1 MSKMERKIVHVIGT
15 GTIGEPLIGIL
26 CEQKSNLGID
36 EVTFHKH
43 SPLTKDKPK
52 IDNLIKKGAR
62 LSVLEDRIDA
72 FKAVGLEPEFT
83 LEEAIARSS
92 VVIDCTPGGSG
103 LLNKEKYYNKYTDK
117 VKGFLAQG
125 SENGFGKK
133 YARGINDHV
142 INSED
147 QFLQIVSCNT
157 HNIAC
162 LVNTLGLSIAPDN
175 LVSGKFVCI
184 RRSNDISQA
193 SGYVPAPTVN
203 VHAHQDYGTHH
214 AEDAV
219 GLFKTMN
226 LDLDLF
232 SSALKINTQYMHTV
246 WFNLKVK
253 EPTSKEKVVELLS
266 HNDRIA
272 LTEHRASNAV
282 FSFGRDQ
289 GQYGRILNQTVV
301 VEDSINVKDG
311 HEISGFCFTPQDG
324 NSILSSIAA
333 TVKFLNPH
341 SYQDKIASLNPFFFQ
356 RI

>member
-1 MSKMERKIVHVIGT
+1 MERKIVHVVGT

-43 SPLTKDKPK
+43 SALTIDKPK

-62 LSVLEDRIDA
+62 LSVLEDRVDS
-72 FKAVGLEPEFT
+72 FKAIGLEPEFT
-83 LEEAIARSS
+83 IEEAIARAS

-103 LLNKEKYYNKYTDK
+103 LKNKEDFYNKYADK

-142 INSED
+142 INSDD
-147 QFLQIVSCNT
+147 QFLQVVSCNT

-162 LVNTLGLSIAPDN
+162 LVNTIALSISPDN
-175 LVSGKFVCI
+175 LIDGKFVCI
-184 RRSNDISQA
+184 RRSNDISQTG
-193 SGYVPAPTVN
+193 SFVPAPTVN
-203 VHAHQDYGTHH
+203 SHSHELYGTHH
-214 AEDAV
+214 AEDAA
-219 GLFKTMN
+219 GLFNTMN
-226 LDLDLF
+226 LDLNLF

-246 WFNLKVK
+246 WFNLKLK
-253 EPTSKEKVVELLS
+253 ESTSKEKIMDLLER
-266 HNDRIA
+266 NDRIA
-272 LTEHRASNAV
+272 LTEHKSSNAI

-289 GQYGRILNQTVV
+289 GLYGRILNQTVIA
-301 VEDSINVKDG
+301 EDSINVKNE
-311 HEISGFCFTPQDG
+311 HEVSGFCFTPQDG

-341 SYQDKIASLNPFFFQ
+341 SYQDKINSLSPFFFQ
-356 RI
+356 RV

>member
-1 MSKMERKIVHVIGT
+1 MERKIVHVVGT

-36 EVTFHKH
+36 EITFHKH
-43 SPLTKDKPK
+43 SALTIDKPK

-62 LSVLEDRIDA
+62 LSVLEDRMDD
-72 FKAVGLEPEFT
+72 FKAIGLEPEFT

-92 VVIDCTPGGSG
+92 VIIDCTPGGSG
-103 LLNKEKYYNKYTDK
+103 IANKAQYYEKYTDK

-142 INSED
+142 INSDD

-175 LVSGKFVCI
+175 LVDGRFVCI
-184 RRSNDISQA
+184 RRSNDISQTG
-193 SGYVPAPTVN
+193 SYVPAPTVN
-203 VHAHQDYGTHH
+203 AHAHQDYGTHH

-226 LDLDLF
+226 LDLNLF

-253 EPTSKEKVVELLS
+253 ETTSKEKVLELLN

-272 LTEHRASNAV
+272 LTEHRSSNAV

-301 VEDSINVKDG
+301 VEDSINVKGG

-333 TVKFLNPH
+333 TVRFLNPH
-341 SYQDKIASLNPFFFQ
+341 SYQDKISSLDPFFFQ

>member
-1 MSKMERKIVHVIGT
+1 MERKIVHVIGT

-175 LVSGKFVCI
+175 LVGGKFVCI
-184 RRSNDISQA
+184 RRSNDISQV

-253 EPTSKEKVVELLS
+253 EPTSKEKVVELLN
-266 HNDRIA
+266 HNDRSA

>member
-1 MSKMERKIVHVIGT
+1 MERKIVHVVGT

-36 EVTFHKH
+36 EITFHKH
-43 SPLTKDKPK
+43 SALTIDKPK

-62 LSVLEDRIDA
+62 LSVLEDRMDD
-72 FKAVGLEPEFT
+72 FKAIGLEPEFT

-103 LLNKEKYYNKYTDK
+103 IANKAQYYEKYTDK

-142 INSED
+142 INSDD

-162 LVNTLGLSIAPDN
+162 LINTLGLSIAPDN
-175 LVSGKFVCI
+175 LVDGKFVCI
-184 RRSNDISQA
+184 RRSNDISQTG
-193 SGYVPAPTVN
+193 SYVPAPTVN
-203 VHAHQDYGTHH
+203 AHPNQDYGTHH

-219 GLFKTMN
+219 ALFKTMN
-226 LDLDLF
+226 LDLNLF

-246 WFNLKVK
+246 WFNIKVK
-253 EPTSKEKVVELLS
+253 ETTSKEKVLELLN

-272 LTEHRASNAV
+272 LTEHRSSNAV

-301 VEDSINVKDG
+301 VEDSINVKGG

-333 TVKFLNPH
+333 TVRFLNPH
-341 SYQDKIASLNPFFFQ
+341 SYQDKISSLDPFFFQ

>member
-1 MSKMERKIVHVIGT
+1 MERKIVHVVGT

-62 LSVLEDRIDA
+62 LSVLEDRVDA

-103 LLNKEKYYNKYTDK
+103 LSNKEQYYNKYTDR

-142 INSED
+142 IGSND
-147 QFLQIVSCNT
+147 QFLQVVSCNT

-162 LVNTLGLSIAPDN
+162 LVNTLALSIAPDN
-175 LVSGKFVCI
+175 LVDGRFVCI
-184 RRSNDISQA
+184 RRSNDISQTA
-193 SGYVPAPTVN
+193 SYVPAPTVN
-203 VHAHQDYGTHH
+203 SHPHEVYGTHH

-219 GLFKTMN
+219 GLFKTMD
-226 LDLDLF
+226 LDLNLF

-246 WFNLKVK
+246 WFNMTVK
-253 EPTSKEKVVELLS
+253 EATSKEKVIELLD
-266 HNDRIA
+266 NNVRIA
-272 LTEHRASNAV
+272 LTEHRSSNAV

-311 HEISGFCFTPQDG
+311 NEISGFCFTPQDG

-341 SYQDKIASLNPFFFQ
+341 SYQDKINSLAPFFFD
-356 RI
+356 RV

>member
-1 MSKMERKIVHVIGT
+1 MERKIVHVVGT

-43 SPLTKDKPK
+43 SPLTIDKPK

-62 LSVLEDRIDA
+62 LSVLEDRVDT

-83 LEEAIARSS
+83 LEEAIGRSS

-103 LLNKEKYYNKYTDK
+103 LSNKEKYYNKYSDR

-142 INSED
+142 ISSND
-147 QFLQIVSCNT
+147 QFLQVVSCNT

-162 LVNTLGLSIAPDN
+162 LVNTLALSIAPDN
-175 LVSGKFVCI
+175 LLDGRFVCI
-184 RRSNDISQA
+184 RRSNDISQTG
-193 SGYVPAPTVN
+193 SYVPAPTVN
-203 VHAHQDYGTHH
+203 KHDHETYGTHH

-219 GLFKTMN
+219 GLFKTMD
-226 LDLDLF
+226 LDLNLF

-246 WFNLKVK
+246 WFNMKVK
-253 EPTSKEKVVELLS
+253 ENTSKEKVIELLQN
-266 HNDRIA
+266 NDRIA
-272 LTEHRASNAV
+272 LTEHRSSNAV

-301 VEDSINVKDG
+301 VEDSINVRNDN
-311 HEISGFCFTPQDG
+311 EISGFCFTPQDG

-341 SYQDKIASLNPFFFQ
+341 SYQDKINSLAPFFFD

>member
-1 MSKMERKIVHVIGT
+1 MERKIVHIIGT

-52 IDNLIKKGAR
+52 IENLIKKGAR
-62 LSVLEDRIDA
+62 LSVIEDRMDA
-72 FKAVGLEPEFT
+72 FKSIGLEPEFT

-92 VVIDCTPGGSG
+92 VIIDCTPGGSG
-103 LLNKEKYYNKYTDK
+103 LANKEKYYNKYTDQ

-125 SENGFGKK
+125 SENGFGKP

-142 INSED
+142 INSDD

-162 LVNTLGLSIAPDN
+162 LVNTIALNIAPDN
-175 LVSGKFVCI
+175 LLEGRFVCI
-184 RRSNDISQA
+184 RRSNDISQTD
-193 SGYVPAPTVN
+193 SYVPAPTVN
-203 VHAHQDYGTHH
+203 VHSDQDYGTHH
-214 AEDAV
+214 AKDAA

-226 LDLDLF
+226 LDLNLF
-232 SSALKINTQYMHTV
+232 SSALKVNTQYMHTI
-246 WFNLKVK
+246 WFNLKLK
-253 EPTSKEKVVELLS
+253 ESTSVEKILELLN

-272 LTEHRASNAV
+272 LTEHRSSNTV

-289 GQYGRILNQTVV
+289 GLYGRILNQTVV
-301 VEDSINVKDG
+301 VEDSINVKNE
-311 HEISGFCFTPQDG
+311 HEVTGFCFTPQDG

-333 TVKFLNPH
+333 TVKFLSPH
-341 SYQDKIASLNPFFFQ
+341 SYQDKINSLNSFFFQ
-356 RI
+356 RV

>member
-1 MSKMERKIVHVIGT
+1 MERKIVHVVGT

-43 SPLTKDKPK
+43 SPLTIDKPK

-62 LSVLEDRIDA
+62 LSVLEDRVDA

-83 LEEAIARSS
+83 LEEAIGRSS

-103 LLNKEKYYNKYTDK
+103 LSNKEKYYNKYSDR

-142 INSED
+142 ISSND
-147 QFLQIVSCNT
+147 QFLQVVSCNT

-162 LVNTLGLSIAPDN
+162 LVNTLALSIAPDN
-175 LVSGKFVCI
+175 LLDGRFVCI
-184 RRSNDISQA
+184 RRSNDISQTG
-193 SGYVPAPTVN
+193 SYVPAPTVN
-203 VHAHQDYGTHH
+203 KHDHETYGTHH

-219 GLFKTMN
+219 GLFKTMD
-226 LDLDLF
+226 LDLNLF

-246 WFNLKVK
+246 WFNMKVK
-253 EPTSKEKVVELLS
+253 ENTSKEKVIELLQN
-266 HNDRIA
+266 NDRIA
-272 LTEHRASNAV
+272 LTEHRSSNAV

-301 VEDSINVKDG
+301 VEDSINIRNDN
-311 HEISGFCFTPQDG
+311 EISGFCFTPQDG

-341 SYQDKIASLNPFFFQ
+341 SYQDKINSLAPFFFD

>member
-1 MSKMERKIVHVIGT
+1 MERKIVHVVGT

-52 IDNLIKKGAR
+52 IDNLIRKGAR
-62 LSVLEDRIDA
+62 LSVLEDRVDA

-83 LEEAIARSS
+83 LKEAIARSS

-103 LLNKEKYYNKYTDK
+103 LKNKKQYYNKYTDR

-142 INSED
+142 IGSND
-147 QFLQIVSCNT
+147 QFLQVVSCNT

-162 LVNTLGLSIAPDN
+162 LVNTLALSIAPDN
-175 LVSGKFVCI
+175 LLDGRFVCI
-184 RRSNDISQA
+184 RRSNDISQTG
-193 SGYVPAPTVN
+193 SYVPAPTVN
-203 VHAHQDYGTHH
+203 GHDHEIYGTHH

-219 GLFKTMN
+219 GLFKTMD
-226 LDLDLF
+226 LDLNLF

-246 WFNLKVK
+246 WFNMKVK
-253 EPTSKEKVVELLS
+253 ENTSKEKIIELLE
-266 HNDRIA
+266 NNVRIA
-272 LTEHRASNAV
+272 LTEHRSSNAV

-301 VEDSINVKDG
+301 VEDSINVRHG
-311 HEISGFCFTPQDG
+311 NEISGFCFTPQDG

-333 TVKFLNPH
+333 TVRFLNPH
-341 SYQDKIASLNPFFFQ
+341 SYQEKINSLSPFFFD
-356 RI
+356 RV

>member
-1 MSKMERKIVHVIGT
+1 MERKIVHVIGT

-43 SPLTKDKPK
+43 SPITKDKPK

-72 FKAVGLEPEFT
+72 FKAVGLEPEFI

-103 LLNKEKYYNKYTDK
+103 LSNKEKYYNKYTDK

-175 LVSGKFVCI
+175 LVGGKFVCI
-184 RRSNDISQA
+184 RRSNDISQV

-253 EPTSKEKVVELLS
+253 EPTSKEKVVELLN

>member
-1 MSKMERKIVHVIGT
+1 MERKIVHIVGT

-43 SPLTKDKPK
+43 SALTKDKPK

-62 LSVLEDRIDA
+62 LSVLEDRVDD
-72 FKAVGLEPEFT
+72 FKAIGLEPEFT

-103 LLNKEKYYNKYTDK
+103 LANKEQYYNKYTDR

-133 YARGINDHV
+133 YARGINDHI
-142 INSED
+142 INSDD
-147 QFLQIVSCNT
+147 QFLQVVSCNT

-162 LVNTLGLSIAPDN
+162 LVNTLALSIAPDN
-175 LVSGKFVCI
+175 LLNGKFVCI
-184 RRSNDISQA
+184 RRSNDISQGG
-193 SGYVPAPTVN
+193 GYVPAPTVN
-203 VHAHQDYGTHH
+203 QHNHELYGTHH

-219 GLFKTMN
+219 DLFKTMD

-246 WFNLKVK
+246 WFNIKVK
-253 EPTSKEKVVELLS
+253 ENTSKDKVIELLT
-266 HNDRIA
+266 NNVRIA
-272 LTEHRASNAV
+272 LTEHKSSNAV

-289 GQYGRILNQTVV
+289 GQYGRILNQTVI
-301 VEDSINVKDG
+301 VEDSINVRNG
-311 HEISGFCFTPQDG
+311 NEISGFCFTPQDG

-341 SYQDKIASLNPFFFQ
+341 SYQDKINSLAPFFFD
-356 RI
+356 RV

>member
-1 MSKMERKIVHVIGT
+1 MERKIVHVVGT

-36 EVTFHKH
+36 EITFHKH
-43 SPLTKDKPK
+43 SALTIDKPK

-62 LSVLEDRIDA
+62 LSVLEDRMDD
-72 FKAVGLEPEFT
+72 FKAIGLEPEFT

-103 LLNKEKYYNKYTDK
+103 IANKAQYYDKYTDK

-142 INSED
+142 INSDD

-162 LVNTLGLSIAPDN
+162 LINTLGLSIAPDN
-175 LVSGKFVCI
+175 LVDGKFVCI
-184 RRSNDISQA
+184 RRSNDISQTG
-193 SGYVPAPTVN
+193 SYVPAPTVN
-203 VHAHQDYGTHH
+203 AHPNQDYGTHH

-219 GLFKTMN
+219 ALFKTMN
-226 LDLDLF
+226 LDLNLF

-246 WFNLKVK
+246 WFNIKVK
-253 EPTSKEKVVELLS
+253 ETTSKEKVLELLN

-272 LTEHRASNAV
+272 LTEHRSSNAV

-301 VEDSINVKDG
+301 VEDSINVKGG

-333 TVKFLNPH
+333 TVRFLNPH
-341 SYQDKIASLNPFFFQ
+341 SYQDKISSLDPFFFQ

>member
-1 MSKMERKIVHVIGT
+1 MERKIVHVIGT

-36 EVTFHKH
+36 EITFHKH

-52 IDNLIKKGAR
+52 IDNLMKKGAR
-62 LSVLEDRIDA
+62 LSVLEDRVDA
-72 FKAVGLEPEFT
+72 FKSIGLEPEFT
-83 LEEAIARSS
+83 LEESIARSS

-103 LLNKEKYYNKYTDK
+103 LKNKEKYYNKYTDQ

-142 INSED
+142 ISSDD

-162 LVNTLGLSIAPDN
+162 LVNTIALSIAPDN
-175 LVSGKFVCI
+175 LLAGKFVCI
-184 RRSNDISQA
+184 RRSNDISQTD
-193 SGYVPAPTVN
+193 SYVPAPTVN
-203 VHAHQDYGTHH
+203 AHSNNDYGTHH
-214 AEDAV
+214 AKDAA

-246 WFNLKVK
+246 WFNLNLK
-253 EPTSKEKVVELLS
+253 EPTSAEKVLELLD

-272 LTEHRASNAV
+272 LTEHKASNTV

-289 GQYGRILNQTVV
+289 GLYGRILNQTVV
-301 VEDSINVKDG
+301 VEDSINVKNE
-311 HEISGFCFTPQDG
+311 HEVTGFCFTPQDG

-333 TVKFLNPH
+333 TVRFLNPH
-341 SYQDKIASLNPFFFQ
+341 SYQDKINSLDPFFFQ
-356 RI
+356 RV